1 MAERAAWEFVKNL
14 PEGESIELTT
24 VCPSLIIGPTEVAQG
39 FTSGEVM
46 QMFMNNRFPGGSLPL
61 IQKGLVDVREVATAH
76 VRCIE
81 KDEA

>member
-39 FTSGEVM
+39 FASG
-46 QMFMNNRFPGGSLPL
+46 
-61 IQKGLVDVREVATAH
+61 
-76 VRCIE
+76 
-81 KDEA
+81 